1 MHIES
6 AALTLCCIDCEPC
19 KECKVFRTHDGDGKT
34 ASNLRIQCAVRLPL
48 AIQKGKVLRL
58 PGEGT
63 MTKWIGLVVGIFLVM
78 ASGCIV
84 HPSQGAGG
92 GGTATAGG
100 ATAGGATANGNSV
113 IRVQN
118 NSSTT
123 ICYVRFSPA
132 SAPTW
137 AGATDAL
144 GSSTIGGG
152 QYYDFAIGSGQWDI
166 MLEACGSG
174 NSPFGHPKLHESR
187 QNIAPG
193 QSYVLSFP

>member
-1 MHIES
+1 
-6 AALTLCCIDCEPC
+6 
-19 KECKVFRTHDGDGKT
+19 
-34 ASNLRIQCAVRLPL
+34 
-48 AIQKGKVLRL
+48 
-58 PGEGT
+58 
-63 MTKWIGLVVGIFLVM
+63 MTKWTVWAIGVFLLAS

-100 ATAGGATANGNSV
+100 GGGTAGDGQAV
-113 IRVQN
+113 LRVQN

-137 AGATDAL
+137 AGSTDAL
-144 GSSTIGGG
+144 GSATIGAG